1 MDNAGEVRQPPNMS
15 NRRTPDVIKSTQ
27 VLVRFSLRMIVLCVF
42 ATLGTL
48 GFGRS
53 MIALLWLST
62 ILCAVAGVLRRES
75 PFDSALTHWDEG
87 VAYGALYCLTTAF
100 NQATAS

>member
-1 MDNAGEVRQPPNMS
+1 MARSPNIPNPNAPNDVRSIQA
-15 NRRTPDVIKSTQ
+15 
-27 VLVRFSLRMIVLCVF
+27 LVRFSLRMIVLCVF

-62 ILCAVAGVLRRES
+62 ILCAVAGVLRR
-75 PFDSALTHWDEG
+75 G
-87 VAYGALYCLTTAF
+87 VAIRFGSHPLG
-100 NQATAS
+100 

>member
-1 MDNAGEVRQPPNMS
+1 MPNQDAPHHEVRS
-15 NRRTPDVIKSTQ
+15 IQ
-27 VLVRFSLRMIVLCVF
+27 VLIHFSLRVIVLYVF

-75 PFDSALTHWDEG
+75 PFDPVLTHWDEG
-87 VAYGALYCLTTAF
+87 MAYGALYCLTTSL
-100 NQATAS
+100 NQAAS